1 LLINSSRTLNPYEH
15 MCMQGYVSIVSD
27 QSNVVLLHGI
37 SGLKHVMLV
46 AFLFFCLIFLQSC
59 MLGIFVRKDSH

>member
-1 LLINSSRTLNPYEH
+1 
-15 MCMQGYVSIVSD
+15 MQGYVSIVSD

-46 AFLFFCLIFLQSC
+46 AFLFFCFIFLQSC
-59 MLGIFVRKDSH
+59 MLGIFVRKDSQ